1 MRNIY
6 NLKRKQDILSYWDG
20 TQYHNLQNKLK
31 TMAEQEKRLTLGDLK
46 KLMLITTERKDVEY

>member
-46 KLMLITTERKDVEY
+46 KLMLITTEREKM